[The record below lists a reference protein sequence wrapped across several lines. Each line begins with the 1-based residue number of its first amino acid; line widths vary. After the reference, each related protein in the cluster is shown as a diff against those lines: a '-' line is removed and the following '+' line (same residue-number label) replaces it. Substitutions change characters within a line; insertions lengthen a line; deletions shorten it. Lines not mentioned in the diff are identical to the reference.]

1 MIILYVNG
9 EEIHLRPWY
18 VNVRYHR
25 VTEFW
30 SGFHCHY
37 LLSFRFESEK
47 WVNFEIIVGIP
58 SVLKAIILGIQDILE
73 DFLEIIEMPKRKS
86 IVLHN
91 YVTSSFFLLY
101 FVVRYPI
108 TLLILAYQL
117 SLNLIAVSHHTFCQ
131 LILSYMIIHIN
142 TIYVR
147 SKMKLASYS
156 SKILYAMIYDE

>member
-1 MIILYVNG
+1 ML
-9 EEIHLRPWY
+9 
-18 VNVRYHR
+18 NVRQYYRAIETHIFPNINNS
-25 VTEFW
+25 T
-30 SGFHCHY
+30 
-37 LLSFRFESEK
+37 EK

-58 SVLKAIILGIQDILE
+58 SLINAIILGIQDILE

>member
-18 VNVRYHR
+18 VNVGLSQKLLNFDPDF
-25 VTEFW
+25 TA
-30 SGFHCHY
+30 HY
-37 LLSFRFESEK
+37 LLRFRFESEK

-91 YVTSSFFLLY
+91 YVTSSSFLLY

-108 TLLILAYQL
+108 TLLILAFQL
-117 SLNLIAVSHHTFCQ
+117 PLNLIAVSIVLFV
-131 LILSYMIIHIN
+131 N
-142 TIYVR
+142 
-147 SKMKLASYS
+147 
-156 SKILYAMIYDE
+156 

>member
-1 MIILYVNG
+1 MLMVKKFTSDRGMSMWDITK
-9 EEIHLRPWY
+9 
-18 VNVRYHR
+18 

-37 LLSFRFESEK
+37 LLRFRFESEK

-91 YVTSSFFLLY
+91 YVTSSSFLLY

-117 SLNLIAVSHHTFCQ
+117 PLNLIAVSHRTFCQ
-131 LILSYMIIHIN
+131 LILSYMIIEEWVNFEI
-142 TIYVR
+142 IVGIPFLIR
-147 SKMKLASYS
+147 Q
-156 SKILYAMIYDE
+156 